1 MLLIILQIIDLATLT
16 GACRVALGPSI
27 AGTHMFSIILQGC
40 AEKQVFEHIFIN
52 HAGKSDSSGERIL
65 RNSFSFYS
73 WEKGGVGV
81 LLNSKFL
88 TAEQIHSC
96 YDKST

>member
-40 AEKQVFEHIFIN
+40 AEKQVLNTFLLIML
-52 HAGKSDSSGERIL
+52 GSPIL
-65 RNSFSFYS
+65 
-73 WEKGGVGV
+73 VGIE
-81 LLNSKFL
+81 F
-88 TAEQIHSC
+88 
-96 YDKST
+96 